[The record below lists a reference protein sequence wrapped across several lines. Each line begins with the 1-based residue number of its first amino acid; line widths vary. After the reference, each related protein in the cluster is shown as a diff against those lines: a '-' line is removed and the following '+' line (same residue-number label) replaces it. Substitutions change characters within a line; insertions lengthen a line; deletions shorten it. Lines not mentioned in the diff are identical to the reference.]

1 MEELDVLIVGAGLSG
16 IGAACHLKMEAPD
29 RSFAIIE
36 GRERLGGTWDLFR
49 YPGIR
54 SDSDMHTLGFAFKPW
69 THEKSIADAPAI
81 LDYLRDTTKEYDIES
96 AIRYNHRATRLDWN
110 SDDARW
116 TVTIEKG
123 DGTTTAI
130 RARFLFMC
138 TGYYSYTEPY
148 QPEFPGKADF
158 KGSVFH
164 PQFWPEDLDYK
175 GKRVVVIGSGA
186 TAVTIVPAM
195 VESGVG
201 HVTMLQ
207 RSPTWFTS
215 RPAKDRF
222 ANTLRRL
229 LPGSLAYAI
238 TRFKNINMQQYVFNL
253 TQRKPQKVRDHLLK
267 LTAKELPEGYDIATH
282 FTPRYN
288 PWEQRLCLVP
298 DSDFFK
304 GIRSGKA
311 EVVTDHIDRFTE
323 TGIQLQSGKHI
334 DADII
339 VTATGLKMEIMSGV
353 EMRIDGVARRIGETF
368 SYKGCMYSDVP
379 NLASAFGYSNAS
391 WTLKA
396 DLIAS
401 YVCRLLNHMRDTG
414 TDISVAVSGGKLE
427 ESPEG
432 LMNLSSGYVQRAKG
446 LVPKQG
452 VTDPW
457 IVYHNYPK
465 DKKLM
470 RHAPLEDGAMQFF
483 RAGTYPAMHGADADA
498 REEELAIAAE

>member
-1 MEELDVLIVGAGLSG
+1 MTSEELDVLIVSAGLSG
-16 IGAACHLKMEAPD
+16 IGAACHLRMEAPE
-29 RSFAIIE
+29 RSFAIVE

-81 LDYLRDTTKEYDIES
+81 LDYLRETTREYDVES
-96 AIRYNHRATRLDWN
+96 KIRFNHRVTRIAWD

-116 TVTIEKG
+116 TATVTTPEGEK
-123 DGTTTAI
+123 TI

-148 QPEFPGKADF
+148 EPEFAGRDRF
-158 KGSVFH
+158 KGQVFH
-164 PQFWPEDLDYK
+164 PQFWPEDLDYT
-175 GKRVVVIGSGA
+175 GKKIVVIGSGA
-186 TAVTIVPAM
+186 TAVTIVPALTQTG
-195 VESGVG
+195 SG

-207 RSPTWFTS
+207 RSPTWFFS

-222 ANTLRRL
+222 ANMMRKI
-229 LPGSLAYAI
+229 LPGKAAYAV
-238 TRFKNINMQQYVFNL
+238 TRFKNINMQQYTYNL
-253 TQRKPQKVRDHLLK
+253 SQRKPEKVSKALLDAA
-267 LTAKELPEGYDIATH
+267 AKNLPEGYDIATH
-282 FTPRYN
+282 FTPRYT
-288 PWEQRLCLVP
+288 PWQQRLCLVP
-298 DSDFFK
+298 DADFFEA
-304 GIRSGKA
+304 IRNDQA
-311 EVVTDHIDRFTE
+311 AVVTDHIDHFDE
-323 TGIQLQSGKHI
+323 TGIMLKSGTHL

-353 EMRIDGVARRIGETF
+353 EMLIDGRHRRVGETF

-414 TDISVAVSGGKLE
+414 TEICVPEAVDVRE
-427 ESPEG
+427 DDAG

-446 LVPKQG
+446 LVPMQG
-452 VTDPW
+452 NVDPW
-457 IVYHNYPK
+457 IVHHNYPM

-470 RHAPLEDGAMQFF
+470 RHGRLEDGAMRFYK
-483 RAGTYPAMHGADADA
+483 RGALGAGAA
-498 REEELAIAAE
+498 RDEELAIAAE